1 MARLTISRLVPGTG
15 ATAQRR
21 CPLRKIRFALL
32 ASSLA
37 IGLIGFSAGGVAA
50 YGSADHPVAQL
61 EFSGNCNNPTFAL
74 CAPPPNGFG
83 LGGIWLWIEI
93 DANHTGDVAGAVCGH
108 VLGGPRGG
116 AGSVRGD
123 VTWWWSQLP
132 QGGPTTFGPLDP
144 AGYYNV
150 ALPIGDVLAFP
161 VTQGHYSAHPAPG
174 VTLETTVAP

>member
-1 MARLTISRLVPGTG
+1 MRRFRIIFLG
-15 ATAQRR
+15 A
-21 CPLRKIRFALL
+21 ALAVATL
-32 ASSLA
+32 GASS
-37 IGLIGFSAGGVAA
+37 SGVAA
-50 YGSADHPVAQL
+50 YGAADHPVAQL

-93 DANHTGDVAGAVCGH
+93 DANNTGDVAGAGCGH
-108 VLGGPRGG
+108 VRGGPRGG
-116 AGSVRGD
+116 AGSIRGD

-150 ALPIGDVLAFP
+150 AISGVGVLAFP

-174 VTLETTVAP
+174 VALETTVAP